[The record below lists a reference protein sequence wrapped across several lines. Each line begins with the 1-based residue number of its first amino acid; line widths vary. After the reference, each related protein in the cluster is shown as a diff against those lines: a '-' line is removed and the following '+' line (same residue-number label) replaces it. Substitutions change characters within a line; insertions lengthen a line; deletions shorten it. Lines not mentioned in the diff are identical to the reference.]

1 MESVR
6 SEPGE
11 NIPLDEI
18 TTCLTRSEEGPNANQ
33 ESSLNPGQETGR
45 LFEKFSQKFNMFITN
60 PLSKLLLAFLML
72 SELIFS
78 VIQTANLFTKVTQ
91 PEFKINPRYVKY
103 SLIGLLL
110 PPLLIGTALFW
121 IKFLRKKVN
130 FNPI

>member
-33 ESSLNPGQETGR
+33 ESSLDPGQETCH
-45 LFEKFSQKFNMFITN
+45 LFEKFSQKFNMFIMN
-60 PLSKLLLAFLML
+60 PLSTLLLAFLML

-78 VIQTANLFTKVTQ
+78 AIQTANLFTKATQ
-91 PEFKINPRYVKY
+91 PKIKIDSRYVKY

-121 IKFLRKKVN
+121 IKFLRKKVKN
-130 FNPI
+130 